1 MTQTVYPGADQLLA
15 QAAAT
20 CGLHGIPADFGTG
33 FEPGLEALVESIRT
47 DVPIHAGNV
56 QQMSAQIL
64 GLLVSRAHSEAGW
77 KRRPECLA
85 APIRAPLVVTG
96 IPRTGTTALHKLL
109 SMDRRFQGL
118 EQWLIGT
125 PMPRPPRESWDRH
138 PLFRAA
144 LANQEAFL
152 QAVPALRVAHE
163 VNADEVDEC
172 LNLLA
177 QSFVSHYPS
186 TGLGLP
192 HYDRWWRAQ
201 DETPSYRRYADNLR
215 LIGADAKEQ
224 RWLLKNPGH
233 ITHLD
238 ALLTV
243 FPDACIIQTHRD
255 PAKCIPSVCALIWP
269 ARNFFQARETDP
281 TLIGPR
287 ELEFWASSAERARKV
302 RLARPDRFFD
312 VRFADF
318 RRDPLAVVDAIYRHF
333 GMTLGDESRQRMRQW
348 LDANP
353 QHKHGRHEYTA
364 ERFGLSDAAIHDRFA
379 EYIKQYDLDER

>member
-1 MTQTVYPGADQLLA
+1 MRANLFPSVDQLLE
-15 QAAAT
+15 QAAAS
-20 CGLHGIPADFGTG
+20 CGLNDFGHG
-33 FEPGLEALVESIRT
+33 FEPGLNALVEAIRA

-64 GLLVSRAHSEAGW
+64 SLLISRAYSEAGW
-77 KRRPECLA
+77 KARPDCLKTN
-85 APIRAPLVVTG
+85 IHAPLVVTG

-109 SMDRRFQGL
+109 SMDPQFQGL

-125 PMPRPPRESWDRH
+125 PMPRPPRETWDTI
-138 PLFRAA
+138 PQFSAA
-144 LANQEAFL
+144 VSGQNAFL
-152 QAVPALRVAHE
+152 DAVPALRVAHE

-192 HYDRWWRAQ
+192 QYDHWWQTQ

-215 LIGADAKEQ
+215 LIGANAPAQ

-238 ALLTV
+238 ALLAV

-287 ELEFWASSAERARKV
+287 ELTLWAWSAERAEAV
-302 RLARPDRFFD
+302 RQAHPARFFD

-318 RRDPLAVVDAIYRHF
+318 RQDPMAVVHAIYARF
-333 GMTLGDESRQRMRQW
+333 GLVLSAKAEARMRHW
-348 LDANP
+348 IAGNP
-353 QHKHGRHEYTA
+353 QHKHGRHEYQA
-364 ERFGLSDAAIHDRFA
+364 ERFGLSDAAIHERFA
-379 EYIKQYDLDER
+379 AYIERHQLQE